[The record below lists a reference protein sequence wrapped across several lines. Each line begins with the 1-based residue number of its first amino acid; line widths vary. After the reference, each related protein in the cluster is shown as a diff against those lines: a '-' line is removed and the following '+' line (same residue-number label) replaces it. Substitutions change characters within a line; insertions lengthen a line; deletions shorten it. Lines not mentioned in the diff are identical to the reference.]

1 MGTHK
6 RPWGWGRVLSVVLS
20 VCLVDLGVAFAQPL
34 RVATAQL
41 TYFSP
46 ALVAGWQGF
55 FAAEGLQVEVI
66 RCVNGRRCLEHLTAH
81 QADVATVADTPI
93 VLAAHQGQVFQILA
107 TMTTS
112 RDNSFVVRSDR
123 GIASPAD
130 LRGKRIGYVRGT
142 SGHYFTDTFLTY
154 HGIALDQITP
164 VELDAARAPL
174 QLAAGEV
181 DAAGLYQP
189 HGPQALRLLASQGRV
204 LPAPR
209 LYTATMNLV
218 VRPGVSDADAV
229 KLLRALQRA
238 NAYLQADAQRA
249 QAQVAR
255 ELRLDPASVQE
266 SWDLL
271 SFRLSLGQSLLT
283 ALEAQSRWMRR
294 TGQVQG
300 EDSPDFLSMMRS
312 GPLKQVDP
320 SAVTLVD

>member
-1 MGTHK
+1 MSNRGVHAFV
-6 RPWGWGRVLSVVLS
+6 WAAVLLWTGSAL
-20 VCLVDLGVAFAQPL
+20 AQPL

-41 TYFSP
+41 TYFAP

-55 FAAEGLQVEVI
+55 FAAEGLQVEI
-66 RCVNGRRCLEHLTAH
+66 IPCVNGRRCLKHLTDH

-93 VLAAHQGQVFQILA
+93 VMAAHHGQVFQILA

-154 HGIALDQITP
+154 HGITLDQITP
-164 VELDAARAPL
+164 VELDAARAPQ

-189 HGPQALRLLASQGRV
+189 HGPEALRLLGSQGRV
-204 LPAPR
+204 LSAPR

-238 NAYLQADAQRA
+238 NAYMQADQQRA

-255 ELRLDPASVQE
+255 ELRLDPASVRE

-271 SFRLSLGQSLLT
+271 SFRLSMGQSLLT
-283 ALEAQSRWMRR
+283 TLEAQSRWMRR
-294 TGQVQG
+294 TEQVEG
-300 EDSPDFLSMMRS
+300 TESPDFLKMMRP
-312 GPLKQVDP
+312 GPLRQVDP
-320 SAVTLVD
+320 SAVSLVN

>member
-1 MGTHK
+1 LG
-6 RPWGWGRVLSVVLS
+6 RSGCALILGRVLP
-20 VCLVDLGVAFAQPL
+20 VALLLWVIGAAPALAQPL

-66 RCVNGRRCLEHLTAH
+66 PCVNGRRCLKHLTDH
-81 QADVATVADTPI
+81 EADVATVADTPI
-93 VLAAHQGQVFQILA
+93 VLAAHQGEVFQIVA

-112 RDNSFVVRSDR
+112 RDNSFVVRTDR
-123 GIASPAD
+123 GIATPAD

-142 SGHYFTDTFLTY
+142 SAHYFTDTFLTY
-154 HGIALDQITP
+154 HGITLDQITP
-164 VELDAARAPL
+164 VELDAARAPQ

-189 HGPQALRLLASQGRV
+189 HGPKALQLLGSQGRV

-238 NAYLQADAQRA
+238 NAYLRADAQRA

-255 ELRLDPASVQE
+255 ELRLDPASVRA

-283 ALEAQSRWMRR
+283 TLEAQSRWMRR
-294 TGQVQG
+294 TDQVEG
-300 EDSPDFLSMMRS
+300 DESPDFLSMMRP